1 MTAIVESYTRLA
13 EETDRP
19 CYSVTFWR
27 TTDGLW
33 GARAGLGTH
42 EFGQTIEDAIEA
54 AVTNAIAAQAVRR
67 AEDAKLAA
75 GPQRQPPASECA

>member
-1 MTAIVESYTRLA
+1 MTAIVDSYARLA
-13 EETDRP
+13 EETGRP

-33 GARAGLGTH
+33 GARAGLGSH
-42 EFGQTIEDAIEA
+42 EFGKTIEDAVEA

-67 AEDAKLAA
+67 AQDAELAA
-75 GPQRQPPASECA
+75 GPQGQSLASECA